1 MDLNEPKQTQK
12 TLYAQNGPK
21 WAQMSKPIILKM
33 LAYQPSWTYLGW
45 FFYGI
50 ILQMTSNLYKS
61 FISDEIKLSLKKI
74 SGSKSFLVYTLMK

>member
-1 MDLNEPKQTQK
+1 MSSNEQAYNFEDVSISTILN
-12 TLYAQNGPK
+12 LFGVV
-21 WAQMSKPIILKM
+21 
-33 LAYQPSWTYLGW
+33 
-45 FFYGI
+45 FYGI